1 MKFLCIVLMV
11 IFSGCK
17 VTGSVG
23 VEKDWIT
30 ESGRHTYNYHGP
42 DLRVVAKV
50 NFTNQ

>member
-1 MKFLCIVLMV
+1 MKYVWIVLMV
-11 IFSGCK
+11 VLCGCK

-23 VEKDWIT
+23 IEKDWIT
-30 ESGRHTYNYHGP
+30 ESGRCVYNYNGP